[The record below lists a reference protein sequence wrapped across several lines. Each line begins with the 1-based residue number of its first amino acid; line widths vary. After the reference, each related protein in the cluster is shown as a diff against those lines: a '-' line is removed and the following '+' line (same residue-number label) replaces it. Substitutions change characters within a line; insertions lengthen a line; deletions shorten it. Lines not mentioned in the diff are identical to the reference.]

1 MADNAQLIAQLGEA
15 INKSTASQ
23 AQLEQNT
30 GLFNTAIADGLREI
44 NATILEINGLL
55 RGIADKINGLQNQI
69 TQLELD
75 AGPNPDEGHAAAI
88 ADLTRQLE
96 EAQQAKLAASDVMN
110 SALITLNANATV
122 MDRTMNAQKTADMQ
136 AQIKLV
142 HDSLLEMQQN
152 LGNVLQGGP
161 GAPQNPGGPN
171 PQAAIDGGF
180 RRRRRTNKKQRK
192 TKTNKNKKQKG
203 GSGFKSKRRKSTN
216 NSDTGRGRGRG
227 KSKKRRSN
235 R

>member
-15 INKSTASQ
+15 ITKSTASQ

-75 AGPNPDEGHAAAI
+75 GGPNPDEGHAAAI
-88 ADLTRQLE
+88 ADLNRQLE

-152 LGNVLQGGP
+152 LGVVLQGGP
-161 GAPQNPGGPN
+161 PQNPRRPN
-171 PQAAIDGGF
+171 SQAAIDGGF
-180 RRRRRTNKKQRK
+180 RRRRRTNKKQRI
-192 TKTNKNKKQKG
+192 KNTKKQKG
-203 GSGFKSKRRKSTN
+203 GYKSKRRKSTN
-216 NSDTGRGRGRG
+216 NSDTGRGRGKR
-227 KSKKRRSN
+227 KSTKRRSN
-235 R
+235 RS